1 MNQGIV
7 IKSTGSHYLVKQDD
21 KITNCKIRGKFR
33 RKEFRTTNPVAVG
46 DVVDFKLQKDGDIG
60 VITGI
65 HDRKNCLL
73 RKSTN
78 LSKQFHVIAANIDY
92 AFLMITLIKPVTYS
106 MFIDRWL
113 VACEK
118 SKIKAVLIFNK
129 TDLYDDEIKKKL
141 NSYIKIYKKIG
152 YHCLKT
158 SVKENSGIDVIRKM
172 IKNKTIVISGNSGVG
187 KSGLINLLEPGLNL
201 KISEI
206 SAFHEQ
212 GKHTTTFAEMFP
224 VAGGF
229 IIDTPGI
236 KGFGLDEE
244 IKEHLSDY
252 FPEIKQLSD
261 ACKFNNC
268 THTHEPEC
276 AVKEAV
282 DKGAVSSQRY
292 NNYLNILAGEEDKY
306 RQDNYI

>member
-21 KITNCKIRGKFR
+21 KITDCKIRGKFR

-46 DVVDFKLQKDGDIG
+46 DVVDFKLQKDGNIG

-118 SKIKAVLIFNK
+118 NKIKAVLIFNK
-129 TDLYDDEIKKKL
+129 TDLYDDEIEKKL
-141 NSYIKIYKKIG
+141 NSYIKIYKKVG
-152 YHCLKT
+152 YQKK
-158 SVKENSGIDVIRKM
+158 V
-172 IKNKTIVISGNSGVG
+172 
-187 KSGLINLLEPGLNL
+187 
-201 KISEI
+201 
-206 SAFHEQ
+206 
-212 GKHTTTFAEMFP
+212 
-224 VAGGF
+224 
-229 IIDTPGI
+229 
-236 KGFGLDEE
+236 
-244 IKEHLSDY
+244 
-252 FPEIKQLSD
+252 
-261 ACKFNNC
+261 
-268 THTHEPEC
+268 
-276 AVKEAV
+276 
-282 DKGAVSSQRY
+282 
-292 NNYLNILAGEEDKY
+292 
-306 RQDNYI
+306 

>member
-7 IKSTGSHYLVKQDD
+7 IKSTGSHYLVRQDD
-21 KITNCKIRGKFR
+21 KITDCKIRGKFR

-118 SKIKAVLIFNK
+118 NKIKAVLIFNK
-129 TDLYDDEIKKKL
+129 TDLYDDEIEKKL
-141 NSYIKIYKKIG
+141 NSYIKIYKTVG

-158 SVKENSGIDVIRKM
+158 SVKENTGIDVVRKM
-172 IKNKTIVISGNSGVG
+172 IKDQTIVISGNSGVG

-206 SAFHEQ
+206 SVSHEQ

-244 IKEHLSDY
+244 TKEHLSDY
-252 FPEIKQLSD
+252 FPEIKRLSD

-282 DKGAVSSQRY
+282 DKGAISSLRY

>member
-252 FPEIKQLSD
+252 FPEIKRLSD

>member
-33 RKEFRTTNPVAVG
+33 RKEFRTTNPVTVG